1 MEVQG
6 ILGLGIQDSLTS
18 KGGIVNARAAINGA
32 SGVSDDGES
41 RRNSTASK
49 TEQLSAVLRDQI
61 VSGRLAPAAV
71 LPSER
76 QLIDIHGVSRI
87 TVRAAI
93 AQLRSEGL
101 VQVIPGK
108 GAFVRRAGDW
118 PAHIHARTIT
128 VDGDGNYVDNE
139 STAGEWHEAE
149 PLHKYR
155 TDADAPLA
163 LALGVAQGT
172 SFYASDRLLENNI
185 GTRIFVRTYLPAFVA
200 REIRKLAR
208 HPYISA
214 RQVYKAARDAG
225 MTPEFNDYITARI
238 PNPDHARKLH
248 IPDGTPML
256 VTRRIAT
263 HNERPLVLQETHRSA
278 EDTQLHYRPGT

>member
-1 MEVQG
+1 MEAKAAASRTG
-6 ILGLGIQDSLTS
+6 DTPDAAGDSE
-18 KGGIVNARAAINGA
+18 IP
-32 SGVSDDGES
+32 DG
-41 RRNSTASK
+41 STANK
-49 TEQLSAVLRDQI
+49 TERLSAILRDQI
-61 VSGRLAPAAV
+61 SSGQLAPAAV

-76 QLIDIHGVSRI
+76 QLISVYGVSRI

-93 AQLRSEGL
+93 AALRSEGL

-118 PAHIHARTIT
+118 PVHIHARTIT

-139 STAGEWHEAE
+139 SSAGEWHEIE

-185 GTRIFVRTYLPAFVA
+185 GTRIFVRTYLPAFVT

-214 RQVYKAARDAG
+214 RQVYRAAREAG
-225 MTPEFNDYITARI
+225 MEPEFNDYITARS
-238 PNPDHARKLH
+238 PSPDDARKLR
-248 IPDGTPML
+248 ISDGTPML
-256 VTRRIAT
+256 VTRRIAAY
-263 HNERPLVLQETHRSA
+263 NERPLVMQETRRSA
-278 EDTQLHYRPGT
+278 EDTQLHYRPGA

>member
-1 MEVQG
+1 M
-6 ILGLGIQDSLTS
+6 
-18 KGGIVNARAAINGA
+18 
-32 SGVSDDGES
+32 
-41 RRNSTASK
+41 SK
-49 TEQLSAVLRDQI
+49 TEDLADVLREQI
-61 VSGRLAPAAV
+61 KSGRLAPASV
-71 LPSER
+71 LASER
-76 QLIDIHGVSRI
+76 QMIEEYGVSRI

-93 AQLRSEGL
+93 AVLRSEGL

-118 PAHIHARTIT
+118 PVHVHARTIT

-139 STAGEWHEAE
+139 SSAGEWHEVE
-149 PLHKYR
+149 PPYKYR

-163 LALGVAQGT
+163 LALAVAQGT
-172 SFYASDRLLENNI
+172 EFYASDRLLENKI
-185 GTRIFVRTYLPAFVA
+185 GTRIFVRTLLPGFVTK
-200 REIRKLAR
+200 EIRKLAR

-225 MTPEFNDYITARI
+225 MQPDFNDFISAR
-238 PNPDHARKLH
+238 NPSPKDAARLR

-263 HNERPLVLQETHRSA
+263 YDGHPLVMQETRRSA
-278 EDTQLHYRPGT
+278 EDTQLHYRPGV